1 MFLYK
6 FLLMNISLYMYWVHI
21 LCDCLFIVEVLW
33 GHTTDSM
40 CVGFMSSTMQKPK
53 VQSRKPP
60 NRCLVF
66 NTMIL
71 KLLKFSTYSITL
83 TPDFIAK
90 C

>member
-6 FLLMNISLYMYWVHI
+6 FLLVYMYWVLI

-40 CVGFMSSTMQKPK
+40 CVGFMSSTLQKPK

-60 NRCLVF
+60 NRSLVY
-66 NTMIL
+66 NTMFI
-71 KLLKFSTYSITL
+71 KLLKFNTYSITL